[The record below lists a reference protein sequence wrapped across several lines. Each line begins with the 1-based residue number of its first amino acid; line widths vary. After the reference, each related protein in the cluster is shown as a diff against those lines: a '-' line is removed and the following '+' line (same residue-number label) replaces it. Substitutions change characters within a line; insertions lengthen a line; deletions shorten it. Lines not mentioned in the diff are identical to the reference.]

1 MKIITLIENSSERRV
16 SAELEVEHGLSFW
29 IERRVGDVWL
39 SDAGQSGAAWRNAER
54 LGLDLGRVKAL
65 ALSHGHYDHTGGA
78 VEFGTRFCDATIYY
92 QRGALAKLTH
102 GERYIGSDAALGR
115 LANAREIVG
124 EATLG
129 EGVSLF
135 AGARGR
141 RLWPRG
147 NGALSVERAPGVVAP
162 DDFAHE
168 EYLVVEEDG
177 RRVLFSGCA
186 HNGILNVLDRF
197 AELYGGAPDAV
208 IGGFHLLRKEG
219 YASED
224 LAAIAETARELKKT
238 PSVYYTGHCTG
249 ETPAAIL
256 REIMGDQCRFCR
268 VGATIEV

>member
-1 MKIITLIENSSERRV
+1 MKIITLIENSAERRV
-16 SAELEVEHGLSFW
+16 SADLEVEHGLSFW
-29 IERRVGDVWL
+29 IERRGGDVWL
-39 SDAGQSGAAWRNAER
+39 SDAGQSGAAWRNAAR

-78 VEFGTRFCDATIYY
+78 VEFGTRYRDAAIYY

-102 GERYIGSDAALGR
+102 GARYIGSDAALGT

-124 EATLG
+124 EASLG

-147 NGALSVERAPGVVAP
+147 NRALSAEIAPGVAAP

-168 EYLVVEEDG
+168 EYLVVEEEG

-186 HNGILNVLDRF
+186 HNGILNVLERF
-197 AELYGGAPDAV
+197 AELYGGAPDVV
-208 IGGFHLLRKEG
+208 IGGFHMLRKDR
-219 YASED
+219 YAAED
-224 LAAIAETARELKKT
+224 LAGVAETARELKKT
-238 PSVYYTGHCTG
+238 PTLYYTGHCTG
-249 ETPAAIL
+249 ETPGAIL
-256 REIMGDQCRFCR
+256 REIMGEQCRFCR